1 MTGSTAPLLAAV
13 TADDLLQTGF
23 SGLAVGC
30 KYALIAL
37 GFSVVFKAT
46 GVINFAQASLV
57 LLGAYLTFNFTQ
69 TWELDF
75 YLSLLM
81 AMVFGALLG
90 VVIEALVLR
99 RLVGEA
105 PAAVIM
111 VTIGLLFVLDNVVTA
126 VWGPDNHNL
135 GDPWGIKTREVV
147 GVTVADRDLWTIA
160 FTAIVVAGFFV
171 FFRYSTLGLAMR
183 AAAFD
188 PEVAMAQGIPA
199 RRVHRVAWA
208 IAGLVA
214 ALAGA
219 TLAAGASQLSPAT
232 GALALVAFPAIILG
246 GLDSPLGAVVGGV
259 IIGLVQQFTALLA
272 PEYFD
277 WVGESF
283 ERVSPYLVMIAILL
297 IRPYGLFGTKE
308 VRRV

>member
-1 MTGSTAPLLAAV
+1 MSVATSTLAVITG
-13 TADDLLQTGF
+13 DDLMQTGF

-69 TWELDF
+69 TWGLNF

-81 AMVFGALLG
+81 SMVAGALVG
-90 VVIEALVLR
+90 VVIEGLVLR
-99 RLVGEA
+99 WLVGEA
-105 PAAVIM
+105 PATLIM
-111 VTIGLLFVLDNVVTA
+111 VTIGLLFVIDNVVTA
-126 VWGPDNHNL
+126 IWGPDNHNL
-135 GDPWGIKTREVV
+135 GDPWGIKTREVL
-147 GVTVADRDLWTIA
+147 GVTVADRDLWTIGA
-160 FTAIVVAGFFV
+160 TAVAVAVFFA

-208 IAGLVA
+208 IAGAVA
-214 ALAGA
+214 ALAG
-219 TLAAGASQLSPAT
+219 TMLAAGATQLSPAT
-232 GALALVAFPAIILG
+232 GSLALVAFPAIILG
-246 GLDSPLGAVVGGV
+246 GLDSPLGAVVGGI

-272 PEYFD
+272 PEYFP

-283 ERVSPYLVMIAILL
+283 ELVSPYLVMIVILM
-297 IRPYGLFGTKE
+297 IRPYGLFGTPE

>member
-1 MTGSTAPLLAAV
+1 MSGPGAPILAVITG
-13 TADDLLQTGF
+13 DDLLQTAF
-23 SGLAVGC
+23 SGLALGC

-57 LLGAYLTFNFTQ
+57 LLGAYFTFNFAQ
-69 TWELDF
+69 TWDLNF
-75 YLSLLM
+75 YLALVM
-81 AMVFGALLG
+81 AMAVGALVG
-90 VVIEALVLR
+90 VVIEASVLR
-99 RLVGEA
+99 WLVGEP
-105 PAAVIM
+105 PAALIM
-111 VTIGLLFVLDNVVTA
+111 VTIGLLFVLNNVVTA
-126 VWGPDNHNL
+126 VWGPDNRNL
-135 GDPWGIKTREVV
+135 GDPWGIKTRDVV
-147 GVTVADRDLWTIA
+147 GVTVADRDVWTIG
-160 FTAIVVAGFFV
+160 FTAVVVTAFFV

-188 PEVAMAQGIPA
+188 PEAAMAQGIPA

-208 IAGLVA
+208 IAGMVA

-219 TLAAGASQLSPAT
+219 TLAAGAGQLSPAT

-283 ERVSPYLVMIAILL
+283 ERVSPYLVMIVILL
-297 IRPYGLFGTKE
+297 IRPYGLFGTRE

>member
-1 MTGSTAPLLAAV
+1 MSPLLGV
-13 TADDLLQTGF
+13 ITGDDLLQTGF

-57 LLGAYLTFNFTQ
+57 LLGGYLTFQFTQ
-69 TWELDF
+69 TWELNF
-75 YLSLLM
+75 YLSVLL
-81 AMVFGALLG
+81 AMVGGALVG
-90 VVIEALVLR
+90 VVIEGLVLR
-99 RLVGEA
+99 WLVGES
-105 PAAVIM
+105 PATLIM
-111 VTIGLLFVLDNVVTA
+111 VTIGLLFVIDNVVTSI
-126 VWGPDNHNL
+126 WGPNNRNL
-135 GDPWGIKTREVV
+135 GDPWGLSTRELF
-147 GVTVADRDLWTIA
+147 GVTVTDRDLWTIG
-160 FTAIVVAGFFV
+160 FTAAAVAVFFA
-171 FFRYSTLGLAMR
+171 FFRYTSLGLAMR

-208 IAGLVA
+208 IAGVVA
-214 ALAGA
+214 ALAGV
-219 TLAAGASQLSPAT
+219 TLAAGSGQLSPAT
-232 GALALVAFPAIILG
+232 GSLALVAFPAIILG
-246 GLDSPLGAVVGGV
+246 GLDSPLGAVIGGI

-283 ERVSPYLVMIAILL
+283 ELVSPYLVMIIILMV
-297 IRPYGLFGTKE
+297 RPYGLFGTPE
-308 VRRV
+308 VRRI

>member
-1 MTGSTAPLLAAV
+1 MTLLAAI
-13 TADDLLQTGF
+13 TGDDLLQTGF

-57 LLGAYLTFNFTQ
+57 LLGAYLTYNFTQ
-69 TWELDF
+69 TWDQNF
-75 YLSLLM
+75 YLALVL
-81 AMVFGALLG
+81 AMLCGAALG
-90 VVIEALVLR
+90 VLIEALVLR
-99 RLVGEA
+99 RLVGES

-111 VTIGLLFVLDNVVTA
+111 VTIGLLFVLDNVATA
-126 VWGPDNHNL
+126 IWGPDNHNL
-135 GDPWGIKTREVV
+135 GDPWGIRTRELL
-147 GVTVADRDLWTIA
+147 GVTVADRDLWTIGFA
-160 FTAIVVAGFFV
+160 AVAVTGFFL

-188 PEVAMAQGIPA
+188 PEAAMAQGIPA
-199 RRVHRVAWA
+199 RRVYRVAWA
-208 IAGLVA
+208 IAGIVA

-232 GALALVAFPAIILG
+232 GAIALIAFPAIILG

-283 ERVSPYLVMIAILL
+283 ERVSPYLVMIVILL

>member
-1 MTGSTAPLLAAV
+1 MSPLLGV
-13 TADDLLQTGF
+13 ITGDDLLQTGF

-57 LLGAYLTFNFTQ
+57 LLGGYLTFQFTQ
-69 TWELDF
+69 TWELNF
-75 YLSLLM
+75 YLSVLL
-81 AMVFGALLG
+81 AMVGGALVG
-90 VVIEALVLR
+90 VVIEGLVLR
-99 RLVGEA
+99 WLVGES
-105 PAAVIM
+105 PATLIM
-111 VTIGLLFVLDNVVTA
+111 VTIGLLFVIDNVVTSI
-126 VWGPDNHNL
+126 WGPNNRNL
-135 GDPWGIKTREVV
+135 GDPWGLSTRELF
-147 GVTVADRDLWTIA
+147 GVTVTDRDLWTLG
-160 FTAIVVAGFFV
+160 FTAAAVAVFFA
-171 FFRYSTLGLAMR
+171 FFRYTSLGLAMR

-208 IAGLVA
+208 IAGVVA
-214 ALAGA
+214 ALAGV
-219 TLAAGASQLSPAT
+219 TLAAGSGQLSPAT
-232 GALALVAFPAIILG
+232 GSLALVAFPAIILG
-246 GLDSPLGAVVGGV
+246 GLDSPLGAVIGGI

-283 ERVSPYLVMIAILL
+283 ELVSPYLVMIIILMV
-297 IRPYGLFGTKE
+297 RPYGLFGTPE
-308 VRRV
+308 VRRI